1 MKKRKKGY
9 PHNSNIMEIIMEIL
23 NKEIFIKPEDFYDK
37 IRAKLEEKGF
47 KTSFLTTKRVWRIYE
62 EMVKKKIIYD
72 FLEVMKNN

>member
-9 PHNSNIMEIIMEIL
+9 PHNSDIIEVIMEIS

>member
-9 PHNSNIMEIIMEIL
+9 PHNSDIMKVIMEIS

-37 IRAKLEEKGF
+37 VKAKLEEKGF
-47 KTSFLTTKRVWRIYE
+47 KTSFLTTKRVWRTYE

>member
-9 PHNSNIMEIIMEIL
+9 PHNSDIMEVIMEIL

-37 IRAKLEEKGF
+37 IIAKLEEKGF

-72 FLEVMKNN
+72 FLEVMKNY

>member
-9 PHNSNIMEIIMEIL
+9 PHNSDIMEIIMEIL

>member
-9 PHNSNIMEIIMEIL
+9 PHNSDIMKVIMEIS

-72 FLEVMKNN
+72 FLEVMKNY

>member
-9 PHNSNIMEIIMEIL
+9 PHNSDIIEVIMEIL

>member
-37 IRAKLEEKGF
+37 VKAKLEEKGF

>member
-9 PHNSNIMEIIMEIL
+9 PHNSDIMEEIMEIL

-37 IRAKLEEKGF
+37 IIAKLEEKGF

>member
-9 PHNSNIMEIIMEIL
+9 PHNSDIMEIIMEIL

-37 IRAKLEEKGF
+37 VKAKLEEKGF

>member
-9 PHNSNIMEIIMEIL
+9 PHNSDIMKVIMEIS

>member
-9 PHNSNIMEIIMEIL
+9 PHNSDIMKVIMEIS

-37 IRAKLEEKGF
+37 VKAKLEEKGF